1 MESKILLTNKKTIR
15 LTILSFL
22 FILMTLLGF
31 NVQAQNFGDFQSKA
45 TGSWTAPT
53 TWQIY
58 DGSGWVDATTE
69 IPEQSESLY
78 NVTILT
84 GHIVTVDQGASGACY
99 DLTIDL
105 GARLIIEPDG
115 LLTVINILTNNAG
128 VDGILIRASDILPS
142 GSLVFHNTT
151 TPVPATVEFYSKA
164 STTQDPT
171 QYHYQF
177 FGIPFAEMQ
186 PLGNLDGSFIFRHNE
201 TNPAM
206 WEPITNDSL
215 MLPMLGYAI
224 TQDAPTTYT
233 MQGDLYNLPFFM
245 PLSYSIMNTEI
256 GDYKIGEHIIAN
268 PYTAAIPIESIDFGN
283 NNEFSPFITEET
295 VYLYNTGSYMQWVE
309 MHNND
314 GDAAGQYRS
323 VPKEFAGQEGLPS
336 SIPSMQGFM
345 VKVFPNNP
353 AAIKAENRIE
363 QLEKT
368 KNAPVGN
375 FLSIPYPSDKN
386 TEPLRA
392 KKAETEKTITIID
405 INGQRFGD
413 KVWLFTEPTCTKA
426 FDNGYDGRKI
436 KGSALTPQLYAIE
449 ADGNYQVN
457 AVNDI
462 NNTLLGFTPGV
473 DTEYTMK
480 FTHNNSALV
489 YPQGIYL
496 LDLVKDKAVDIT
508 TSGSTYTFTTEA
520 SSNVNGMKAPS
531 ATTEAP
537 RFKIVTAPEVVTGNS
552 NIPSSINV
560 FATGSKLIVDNK
572 TSLQGELMLF
582 DASGRN
588 LLSKTVESGL
598 STIQVNVPSG
608 VYIAR
613 LTTKDLTVKSTII
626 IQ

>member
-45 TGSWTAPT
+45 TGLWSSPT

-128 VDGILIRASDILPS
+128 VDGFLIQASDVLPS
-142 GSLVFHNTT
+142 GSLVFHNVTE
-151 TPVPATVEFYSKA
+151 PVEATVEFYSKA
-164 STTQDPT
+164 SITTVEMET
-171 QYHYQF
+171 HYHYQF
-177 FGIPFAEMQ
+177 FGIPFVTMQ
-186 PLGNLDGSFIFRHNE
+186 PLGNLGGSFLFRHNE
-201 TNPAM
+201 ANIAM
-206 WEPITNDSL
+206 WEPVTNEVPMTPIT
-215 MLPMLGYAI
+215 GYAI
-224 TQDAPTTYT
+224 TQAAPSTYT
-233 MQGDLYNLPFFM
+233 MKGALYNFPFFV
-245 PLSYSIMNTEI
+245 PLSYSFWNDEI
-256 GDYKIGEHIIAN
+256 GDYVRGEHIIAN

-345 VKVFPNNP
+345 VKVFPNIP

-392 KKAETEKTITIID
+392 KKAASDKVLTIIN
-405 INGQRFGD
+405 INGQRFSD
-413 KVWLFTEPTCTKA
+413 KLWLFTEPNCTKA
-426 FDNGYDGRKI
+426 FDNGYDGRKMM
-436 KGSALTPQLYAIE
+436 GSIMTPQLFAIE
-449 ADGNYQVN
+449 ADGNFQVN
-457 AVNDI
+457 SVNDI
-462 NNTLLGFTPGV
+462 NNTLLGFKPGV
-473 DTEYTMK
+473 DSEYTMT
-480 FTHNNSALV
+480 FTHRNTETV
-489 YPQGIYL
+489 YTGIYL
-496 LDLVKDKAVDIT
+496 IDLKNNTTKDIT
-508 TSGSTYTFTTEA
+508 LNGSTYTFTETGSA
-520 SSNVNGMKAPS
+520 SPESV
-531 ATTEAP
+531 
-537 RFKIVTAPEVVTGNS
+537 RFKIVTGATG
-552 NIPSSINV
+552 INNTTTSFIKV
-560 FATGSKLIVDNK
+560 FASGNNLIVDNK
-572 TSLQGELMLF
+572 SSLQGEMLLF
-582 DASGRN
+582 DTSGRN
-588 LLSKTVESGL
+588 LIRKQVKSGL
-598 STIQVNVPSG
+598 STIPLNVPG
-608 VYIAR
+608 GAYIAQVI
-613 LTTKDLTVKSTII
+613 TKDESVKSTII
-626 IQ
+626 IK